1 MSERLR
7 SILAVAV
14 LTLTI
19 WVWADIEQTVP
30 GGEHDMPVLVTV
42 PANSGY
48 VVRDVVPRRIRAS
61 LRGPSGQLAELK
73 KSQEDMACKFFLTDA
88 QLHSGTLPLRAADGF
103 QHLQRYRVDA
113 IDVLP
118 SEIRVDLARQVAV
131 KVPVRVQVTGAT
143 LGEPATSQ
151 PADVMA
157 TVAETDL
164 AALPEAQRYAVA
176 SLAIT
181 TVPESQLVDRDV
193 ALDKRLG
200 GPDGIEAT
208 FDPPAVKVLAH
219 LESPVI
225 KTSLGR
231 FPITVGGPPDILN
244 RYQIVFPED
253 ADRFVELN
261 VQGPRPEVEK
271 LTAQGVRVELVVTA
285 DTKPVAGAW
294 IPGHPVAIGLPPT
307 VKVVGDLPTVNFNLV
322 EKKVEEAPAKAPKE

>member
-19 WVWADIEQTVP
+19 WVWADLEQTIP
-30 GGEHDMPVLVTV
+30 GGEHDLPVVVTT

-48 VVRDVVPRRIRAS
+48 IVRGVAPPRVRVL

-73 KSQEDMACKFFLTDA
+73 KSQEDMACRFALTDA
-88 QLHSGTLPLRAADGF
+88 QLRSGSIALRAADGF
-103 QHLQRYRVDA
+103 EHLKRRRVDA
-113 IDVLP
+113 IDPMPV
-118 SEIRVDLARQVAV
+118 EIRVDLARQVAV

-143 LGEPATSQ
+143 LGEPASSQ
-151 PADVMA
+151 PAEVMA

-164 AALPEAQRYAVA
+164 AALPEAKRYAVA
-176 SLAIT
+176 SLAVT
-181 TVPESQLVDRDV
+181 TVPENQLVDRDL

-200 GPDGIEAT
+200 GADGIEAT
-208 FDPPAVKVLAH
+208 FDPPTVKVLAH
-219 LESPVI
+219 LESPVV

-253 ADRFVELN
+253 AERFVELN

-271 LTAQGVRVELVVTA
+271 LTAQSVRVELVVTA

-294 IPGHPVAIGLPPT
+294 IPGHPVAIGLPPS
-307 VKVVGDLPTVNFNLV
+307 VKVVGDLPTINFNLV
-322 EKKVEEAPAKAPKE
+322 EKKAEETPAKAPP